1 MDDSDL
7 DYTVDRLLRGE
18 AQLAKEA
25 GFGMTKQGQALA
37 REYLAELEADIA
49 QDNIKKLAEGAV
61 RRAIGRGQMQ
71 PVLNAINSLQRVAFA
86 INEPVLDFIKKHAEP
101 KPVPERPPT
110 WKTHRFKKWQQL
122 STARDGYVTD
132 TTIADAMVVARRF
145 WVPLNMDSRGRIYAI
160 PHFNFQRDDRTRAL
174 FLFADGEPIGMEG
187 LRWLKIHVAKTANG
201 NSWSP
206 VNRPSELGEEERIAW
221 VDDEYN
227 STVIRRVG
235 EAVLN
240 REDPATIAWAL
251 PKDPYQFV
259 AACAE
264 LVQALD
270 KGPSFCTRL
279 PLTFDGTCS
288 GLQHMCGM
296 MRAEEGRFV
305 NLTPN
310 EESDDFYRRVTF
322 GVAKFLAPVM
332 YDVRYRNVRLGFEYN
347 ERKREWEPIVEAP
360 LVALDYDIVSG
371 DDGWVRNKGLKFQT
385 EWECDEVP
393 LVDLD
398 YDIACADDRFDFAP
412 LEEPEG
418 EESQTHRQPP
428 ECDWQMRPMFSEHP
442 FRWLMDRPDARDL
455 GKPTGMTYFYG
466 ARPGGFT
473 RAKDGSRY
481 PYGMTKQIIDALGP
495 VYGAVEL
502 AKAAYNVIEDKV
514 PRAKALRDWLEDLA
528 LLCSKHR
535 QYLKWTTPLGLPVI
549 NWYHRKKVKRISLYL
564 RGKRKQPSFATGYK
578 NEIWKQKAAD
588 SATANFVH
596 SVDAAHLQLIALAA
610 ANEGTNLVTV
620 HDCFGCIAPRAGRL
634 KKIIPEQF
642 IHLHSEH
649 NNLVDGVLSTTRKQL
664 PPATKI
670 PPMPDIGD
678 LDIEKVAASFHA
690 WK

>member
-442 FRWLMDRPDARDL
+442 FRWLMDRPDSRDL

-502 AKAAYNVIEDKV
+502 AKAAYNVIEDK
-514 PRAKALRDWLEDLA
+514 KALPDWLEDLA